1 MQLRLRKYA
10 TSSKD
15 KMKGTK
21 HKEYGMKFLW
31 ELVKKK
37 QQQQQTNKQTW
48 KHSFDERNLRQVKSG
63 SPLFLSFKFCFIML
77 RFRIIDLKS
86 QLFA

>member
-15 KMKGTK
+15 KMKGAK

-31 ELVKKK
+31 ELVEKKQQ

-48 KHSFDERNLRQVKSG
+48 KHSFDGSNLRHVKSW
-63 SPLFLSFKFCFIML
+63 SPCFSQLSFVL
-77 RFRIIDLKS
+77 
-86 QLFA
+86 